1 MTAAALGEWGDT
13 CSWGSQGLGCVCI
26 CVHAGLC
33 VVVCVLARV
42 GHVCVEVCLPVVLC
56 LSVSTWER
64 VGRHQP
70 VSIA

>member
-1 MTAAALGEWGDT
+1 M
-13 CSWGSQGLGCVCI
+13 GCVCI